1 MELKTINRRVSLDSK
16 YLRSD
21 FKDKIFETLN
31 KTIINECSESDGY
44 IIEVDKIT
52 NINSSFVT
60 SGTLENVFFVECLVK
75 TIKPTKGMITEATIS
90 QLDDEDIFVDV
101 LGLFKIMISSERLN
115 EAGLYF
121 SNNSYKNKK
130 KTLSIGDKVKVQI
143 IGSGYNSVKRRFNS
157 IGTLLLS

>member
-143 IGSGYNSVKRRFNS
+143 IDSGYNSVKRRFNS